1 MTILKNIHST
11 AEDYQQLTEFYAVY
25 KDEWFS
31 SIHVSLK
38 QWFSANMSAPLGAL
52 LDLLQ
57 ENVNDVAFDDIDQDI
72 KVILQKNQ
80 FLTHFGYPAQRDN
93 HTTTISYQKIK
104 PEDSRYFHHY
114 VQTQL
119 FGRPEL
125 PVMSDSL
132 RRKMTEAVFE
142 LFVNAQIHSKTTH
155 IYTCGQFF
163 PKKGEIEF
171 CIVDTGIGIQ
181 GSISSRFKRDLPP
194 IAAILW
200 AVQDRNTTKIGVSGG
215 IGLALLHEFVQKNK
229 GSIQIVSGQ
238 GFYQYDESGEQTQ
251 LLTAPFMGT
260 IVNVR
265 FRTNDT
271 NNYALA
277 SEAEDD
283 DLF

>member
-125 PVMSDSL
+125 PERCQKPSL
-132 RRKMTEAVFE
+132 
-142 LFVNAQIHSKTTH
+142 N
-155 IYTCGQFF
+155 C
-163 PKKGEIEF
+163 
-171 CIVDTGIGIQ
+171 
-181 GSISSRFKRDLPP
+181 
-194 IAAILW
+194 
-200 AVQDRNTTKIGVSGG
+200 
-215 IGLALLHEFVQKNK
+215 
-229 GSIQIVSGQ
+229 
-238 GFYQYDESGEQTQ
+238 
-251 LLTAPFMGT
+251 LLTPKFTAKL
-260 IVNVR
+260 
-265 FRTNDT
+265 RTFT
-271 NNYALA
+271 PAVSFSQKKAKLSFVLSIRVLA
-277 SEAEDD
+277 FKAA
-283 DLF
+283 